1 MQCNKCVFSSID
13 KDSHKDKLVLTI
25 TDATWQ
31 YSTSL
36 TAITHSLILH
46 HLDTS
51 VSCDPPTTMPSSKLI
66 RGPVVTKGNKDSF
79 PSNMGTLV
87 LQDCDGNVLEAF
99 CAYPIG
105 KGRGKYST

>member
-1 MQCNKCVFSSID
+1 MDTFFCFTTDNDTNNNKLI
-13 KDSHKDKLVLTI
+13 LTL

-36 TAITHSLILH
+36 TAVTHSLILH
-46 HLDTS
+46 HLDAS
-51 VSCDPPTTMPSSKLI
+51 MSCDPPTTMPSSKLI

-79 PSNMGTLV
+79 PTNMGTML
-87 LQDCDGNVLEAF
+87 LQDSDGNVLEAF

-105 KGRGKYST
+105 KGNGK